1 MVIDGETVLTGSFN
15 WSVNA
20 ERFNA
25 EISARRMCRGR
36 RGIISSLRDLRATL
50 GALRAKP
57 FSYKRRPPPRR

>member
-25 EISARRMCRGR
+25 ENLVALKSPALAAFYAENFAHRRARSVPYAPGVARE
-36 RGIISSLRDLRATL
+36 RDDEE
-50 GALRAKP
+50 
-57 FSYKRRPPPRR
+57 